1 MKVLL
6 ILPAGENV
14 RVTRDRPRV
23 SKREM
28 LQFSVLLLTIVAAL
42 AVLIWLPRIPQNPA
56 YHNFADQRGWL
67 GIPNAMDVASSLP
80 LVVIGAVGLVL
91 CRRTRQT
98 ELRGMK
104 AMLFCAVALTG
115 FGSAYYHWRPTNETL
130 VWDRLPLAAMFMAFF
145 AVIIADRVSLQA
157 GRRLFW
163 PLVGVG
169 VLSVV
174 QWWWSERCGVGDL
187 RLYGLAQFLPML
199 LLPVMVTMQP
209 GWFTRNREL
218 WWVLGFYALAK
229 VCEAGDA
236 VVFGW
241 THCISGHTLKHLC
254 AGVAAWCMVRMLTN
268 KAVVAM
274 PGELPTL
281 AQTKGA
287 VG

>member
-6 ILPAGENV
+6 ILPADENI
-14 RVTRDRPRV
+14 RVTQERPRAP
-23 SKREM
+23 KRAM
-28 LQFSVLLLTIVAAL
+28 LRFSVLLLTIVAA
-42 AVLIWLPRIPQNPA
+42 AVLIWLPRIPQNLA

-67 GIPNAMDVASSLP
+67 GIPNAMDVASNLP
-80 LVVIGAVGLVL
+80 LVVIGTVGLAL

-98 ELRGMK
+98 ELCRMK

-115 FGSAYYHWRPTNETL
+115 FGSAYYHWQPTNATL
-130 VWDRLPLAAMFMAFF
+130 VWDRLPLAAMFMTFF
-145 AVIIADRVSLQA
+145 AVLIADRVSLQA

-169 VLSVV
+169 VVSVV
-174 QWWWSERCGVGDL
+174 QWWWSERHGVGDL
-187 RLYGLAQFLPML
+187 RLYGVVQFLPML
-199 LLPVMVTMQP
+199 LLPVMVATQP
-209 GWFTRNREL
+209 GRFTRNREV

-236 VVFGW
+236 AVFGW

-268 KAVVAM
+268 KVVAAG

-281 AQTKGA
+281 AQTEGA
-287 VG
+287 IG